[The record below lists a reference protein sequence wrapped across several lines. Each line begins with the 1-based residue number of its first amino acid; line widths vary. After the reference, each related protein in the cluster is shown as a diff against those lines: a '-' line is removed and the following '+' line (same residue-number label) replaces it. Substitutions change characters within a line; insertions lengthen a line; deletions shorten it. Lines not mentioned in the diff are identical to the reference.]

1 MVKAKGE
8 PVDGLYNLLCP
19 NNSILHIIEDNA
31 ENRALL

>member
-8 PVDGLYNLLCP
+8 LINRLYNLLCL

-31 ENRALL
+31 ESRALL